1 MNIVTAWQRATRPR
15 DAFPGPIN
23 FAERPAASPPSA
35 AMFDLSGDPDA
46 LDATGQCATNLPRRS
61 PCTLLHGRYANRGCF
76 MVLRI
81 FRAALVR
88 VNLVS
93 VD

>member
-46 LDATGQCATNLPRRS
+46 LDATRRDNAPRTCHGVRRVLY
-61 PCTLLHGRYANRGCF
+61 CTGVTRTA
-76 MVLRI
+76 
-81 FRAALVR
+81 AALWFCGF
-88 VNLVS
+88 LEPLLYELTS
-93 VD
+93 FP